1 MTVGSRDPARI
12 LPKGAPIPHSTD
24 FIFLKYHMLEACAP
38 LEGSESF
45 VLHAFF
51 SFLKAPKL
59 LPLLFS
65 SALSLKRVSVWPGE
79 AQFSQK
85 D

>member
-1 MTVGSRDPARI
+1 MTVGSKDPARI

-24 FIFLKYHMLEACAP
+24 FILLKHHMLEACAP

-59 LPLLFS
+59 LPLLQCFATQEGLGLAWGS
-65 SALSLKRVSVWPGE
+65 SVQSEGLK
-79 AQFSQK
+79 
-85 D
+85 